1 MKWGERRG
9 GVEGGG
15 CKTEV
20 EEREGKEVEGREG
33 AKAEGKEGTKCGRD
47 ARMIVLTGSTVIP
60 CQEECYGIAV
70 LSDLDFNILWQSVL
84 LKDVNDK
91 LEPSCTKEL
100 LAKVLC

>member
-1 MKWGERRG
+1 MQNRG
-9 GVEGGG
+9 RGEGGEGGRGKGRCKGRGEGGNKMWKG
-15 CKTEV
+15 CK
-20 EEREGKEVEGREG
+20 
-33 AKAEGKEGTKCGRD
+33 
-47 ARMIVLTGSTVIP
+47 MIVLTGSTVIP